1 MTDPGRRVGIVEV
14 GPRDGLQ
21 AEKTIL
27 PVATRVDLIRR
38 LEAAGAARIEVVS
51 FANPDRVPQMAG
63 AEEIAAA
70 IADRRFS
77 AIGLVLNTKGL
88 ERAADCGLD
97 EVNLVA
103 YASDGY
109 AGKNS
114 NATAERRNAEAA
126 ELAGAAAVAGQRVTV
141 TIAVAYG
148 DPVEGPVPPERVMDL
163 AAAMTAAGAHEI
175 ALGDTIGVAVPST
188 VRALLAGLGERLP
201 GTPIRCHFHNTRN
214 TGYAN
219 AFAAVDAG
227 CPTLDASV
235 GGYGG
240 SPFSPGAGGNVATED
255 LVAMLERDGVA
266 TGIDAAE
273 MTATGTWLAGLLDH
287 DGPQAMTGRA
297 GAWPPASS

>member
-1 MTDPGRRVGIVEV
+1 MTGPGRRVEIVEV

-21 AEKTIL
+21 AETAVL

-38 LEAAGAARIEVVS
+38 LEAAGAQRIEVVS

-63 AEEIAAA
+63 AEEIASA
-70 IADRRFS
+70 IGERRFS
-77 AIGLVLNTKGL
+77 AIGLVLNPKGL

-114 NATAERRNAEAA
+114 NATAERRNAESASLAAAAA
-126 ELAGAAAVAGQRVTV
+126 EAGYRVTV

-148 DPVEGPVPPERVMDL
+148 DPVEGPVPPERVVDI
-163 AAAMTAAGAHEI
+163 AAAWAAAGAHEI
-175 ALGDTIGVAVPST
+175 ALGDTIGVAVPSA
-188 VRALLAGLGERLP
+188 VRTLLAGLASRLP

-219 AFAAVDAG
+219 AFAAIEGGVT
-227 CPTLDASV
+227 TLDGSV
-235 GGYGG
+235 GGFGG

-255 LVAMLERDGVA
+255 LALMLERDGIG
-266 TGIDAAE
+266 TGIDAGA
-273 MTATGTWLAGLLDH
+273 MAATGIWLAGVLGH
-287 DGPQAMTGRA
+287 DAPKSMA
-297 GAWPPASS
+297 GLAAPWPPAT